1 MEDLTKLPVLAK
13 LIDNMNLLISQLET
27 AYNKNDAEAFT
38 NIKNKILGLQ
48 NKISEVLQ

>member
-13 LIDNMNLLISQLET
+13 LIDDIDALTSKLEE
-27 AYNKNDAEAFT
+27 AYSKNDAELFT
-38 NIKNKILGLQ
+38 NTKNKIIEIQ